1 MVGFRNLW
9 IGRGGTVQAS
19 AHMLYTDLAAAAL
32 QPVLYEQGAARDTF
46 EGRAAM
52 ITANATL
59 VIRRLKHIDSARARK
74 IAEHVNRLALDGFD
88 AAFRELGVGDSS
100 ISRKVRK
107 LAELHYGLGK
117 AFLEAL
123 SVPHSEIHQT
133 VSECAKRNGISEPGR
148 EPLLAAFLLHN
159 ATCFAAAA
167 DDDVLAGKLSWQLP
181 GQD

>member
-1 MVGFRNLW
+1 VVGFRNLW
-9 IGRGGTVQAS
+9 NGRGATVRAS

-59 VIRRLKHIDSARARK
+59 VIRRLRRIDSAHARK
-74 IAEHVNRLALDGFD
+74 IAEHVNSLVLDGFD

-100 ISRKVRK
+100 IARKVRK

-117 AFLEAL
+117 ALMEAL
-123 SVPHSEIHQT
+123 SVPQSDTRQT
-133 VSECAKRNGISEPGR
+133 VSECVRRNGVSEPDKDS
-148 EPLLAAFLLHN
+148 LLAAFLLHN
-159 ATCFAAAA
+159 AACFAAAA
-167 DDDVLAGKLSWQLP
+167 DEDVLAGKLSWQLP